1 MSTIKTFTGFPQEGI
16 QFLHDL
22 KQNNDREWFNPRKEI
37 YKTQIVEPAV
47 AFVEAM
53 GNRLQHLFPN
63 MQYDTR
69 TNGSGSLMRIY
80 RDTRF
85 SKDKTPYKEYVGII
99 FWEGSGKKTE
109 NPGFHLGLTGSG
121 AAIHAGMH
129 GFPKPMLA
137 AYRQAVVDER
147 LGEELIEAV
156 TAVQQAGYTVG
167 GEHYKRVPRGFDAD
181 HPRADWLRY
190 AALFANSGDIPA
202 SVVTSDAFLDVCFEH
217 FEKMAPIHRWLV
229 KVAHTIESSP

>member
-1 MSTIKTFTGFPQEGI
+1 MGTGTFTGFPQEGI

-22 KQNNDREWFNPRKEI
+22 KQNNERDWFNPRKDQ
-37 YKTQIVEPAV
+37 YKAHVVEPAIN
-47 AFVEAM
+47 FIQAM
-53 GNRLQHLFPN
+53 GDRLQHLSPN
-63 MQYDTR
+63 IQYDTR

-109 NPGFHLGLTGSG
+109 CPGFHLGLTGTG
-121 AAIHAGMH
+121 AGIHVGMH
-129 GFPKPMLA
+129 GFPKPMLV
-137 AYRQAVVDER
+137 AYRQAVVDEK
-147 LGEELIEAV
+147 LGAELVEAV
-156 TAVQQAGYTVG
+156 TAVTQAGYTIG

-190 AALFANSGDIPA
+190 ATLFARSGGIPA
-202 SVVTSDAFLDVCFEH
+202 DVVTSDRFFDVCFDH
-217 FEKMAPIHRWLV
+217 FEKMAPIQRWLV
-229 KVAHTIESSP
+229 KVAQTAEG

>member
-1 MSTIKTFTGFPQEGI
+1 MSTTAFTGFPKEGI

-22 KQNNDREWFNPRKEI
+22 AQNNERDWFNPRKEI
-37 YKTQIVEPAV
+37 YQTQIVQPALD
-47 AFVEAM
+47 FVQAM
-53 GNRLQHLFPN
+53 GDQLQHLSPGI
-63 MQYDTR
+63 QYDTR
-69 TNGSGSLMRIY
+69 SNGAGSLMRIY

-109 NPGFHLGLTGSG
+109 NPGFHLGLTGTG
-121 AAIHAGMH
+121 AGIHVGMH

-147 LGEELIEAV
+147 LGVALIETV

-167 GEHYKRVPRGFDAD
+167 GEHYKRVPRGFDPA
-181 HPRADWLRY
+181 HPRADWLRF
-190 AALFANSGDIPA
+190 AALYASKDNIPA
-202 SVVTSDAFLDVCFEH
+202 SIVTSDSFLDVCFDH
-217 FEKMAPIHRWLV
+217 FEKMAPLQRWLV
-229 KVAHTIESSP
+229 QVAKMAAA